1 MIYFKKLGRLVNMIK
16 KYKFILLIF
25 FLTTSNTNAFNEK
38 NERQMYIG
46 CYQNSKQYLGAEK
59 AKKYCLCTVKKLSEK
74 FSDKQLETVFSQ
86 KPEKIIKDTEFAS
99 KFCEKKI
106 QS

>member
-1 MIYFKKLGRLVNMIK
+1 MIR
-16 KYKFILLIF
+16 KYKFIFLLV
-25 FLTTSNTNAFNEK
+25 FLTTPNAHAFNEK

-74 FSDKQLETVFSQ
+74 FSDDQLEIVFSQ
-86 KPEKIIKDTEFAS
+86 EKEKIIEDTAFAS
-99 KFCEKKI
+99 KFCEKDI
-106 QS
+106 